1 MNEKTNK
8 SVSSWRELRRL
19 RAWELSQKGWK
30 QNKIAEALGVT
41 EGAISQWVKKAR
53 TEGVEALYQRK
64 GGGPKPR
71 LTSDQ
76 IAQLPDLLN
85 LGAEAYGFLGDVWT
99 QARVR
104 VVIKQKFGV
113 SFSLSHIG
121 RLLKQIGW
129 TRQKPIARATQR
141 DEPAIETWRTDK
153 WLELEKKPKTKT
165 EPSCL

>member
-8 SVSSWRELRRL
+8 SPSSWRELRRL
-19 RAWELSQKGWK
+19 QAWELSQKGWK

-53 TEGVEALYQRK
+53 TEGVVALYQRK

-71 LTSDQ
+71 LTTDQ
-76 IAQLPDLLN
+76 IAQLPKLLN

-104 VVIKQKFGV
+104 VVIKQEFGV

-121 RLLKQIGW
+121 RLLKRIGW

-141 DEPAIETWRTDK
+141 NEPAIEQWRTDK
-153 WLELEKKPKTKT
+153 WFELEKKPNKKD
-165 EPSCL
+165 ERSCL

>member
-8 SVSSWRELRRL
+8 STSSGRELRRL

-53 TEGVEALYQRK
+53 TEGVEALYQRT

-85 LGAEAYGFLGDVWT
+85 KGAEAYGFLGDVWT

-104 VVIKQKFGV
+104 VVVKQEFGV

-141 DEPAIETWRTDK
+141 NEPAIEQWRIDK
-153 WLELEKKPKTKT
+153 WLELEKKPETKDGR
-165 EPSCL
+165 SCL

>member
-8 SVSSWRELRRL
+8 SSSSWRELRRL
-19 RAWELSQKGWK
+19 QAWELSQKGWK

-53 TEGVEALYQRK
+53 TEGVVALYQRK

-71 LTSDQ
+71 LTTDQ
-76 IAQLPDLLN
+76 IAQLPKLLN

-104 VVIKQKFGV
+104 VVIKQEFGV

-121 RLLKQIGW
+121 RLLKRIGW

-141 DEPAIETWRTDK
+141 NEPAIEQWRTDK
-153 WLELEKKPKTKT
+153 WFELEKKPNKKD
-165 EPSCL
+165 ERSCL

>member
-8 SVSSWRELRRL
+8 SPSSWRELRRL
-19 RAWELSQKGWK
+19 QAWELSQKGWK

-53 TEGVEALYQRK
+53 TEGVAALYQRK

-71 LTSDQ
+71 LTTDQ
-76 IAQLPDLLN
+76 IAQLPELLN

-104 VVIKQKFGV
+104 VVIKQEFGV

-121 RLLKQIGW
+121 RLLKRIGW

-141 DEPAIETWRTDK
+141 DEPAIEQWRTDK
-153 WLELEKKPKTKT
+153 WLELEKKPNKKDGR
-165 EPSCL
+165 SCL

>member
-1 MNEKTNK
+1 M
-8 SVSSWRELRRL
+8 RRL
-19 RAWELSQKGWK
+19 QTWELSQKGWK

-53 TEGVEALYQRK
+53 ADGVEALYQRK

-71 LTSDQ
+71 LAREQ
-76 IAQLPDLLN
+76 IDQLPSLLS

-99 QARVR
+99 RARIG
-104 VVIKQKFGV
+104 VVIKQEFGV

-129 TRQKPIARATQR
+129 TRQKPIARASQR
-141 DEPAIETWRTDK
+141 DELAIERWRTEK
-153 WLELEKKPKTKT
+153 WLELEKKPNKKSAQ
-165 EPSCL
+165 SCS